1 MTAGDRLSQRLLTD
15 LFERSPRAQIH
26 DDSRIVIFSDLH
38 MGVGNRSDDYLPN
51 SVLLETVLE
60 RYYLQR
66 GFSLLLNGDVEELQR
81 NRLER
86 VRERW
91 KSTYELFARFRD
103 QPNPQRENGVPG
115 LVRIFGNHD
124 MALEHLVLDGV
135 PALESIRLEHPEG
148 ELFVFH
154 GHQASRKYSQ
164 YNRLME
170 LGLRAFVK
178 PLGIRNYS
186 VAHDSA
192 RRFAIERR
200 AYRFALETQVAAVI
214 GHTHRPLFESMSKMD
229 SLRFEIER
237 LCRKYPKAKPEKQRR
252 IEQQLAGLTR
262 DLEALRSSGIDF
274 HDRRSLYN
282 DLLVVP
288 CLFNSGTVLGK
299 RGMTCLEIDAGEL
312 ALVHWFDASRGS
324 KYLLYENYKTRP
336 LAGTQ
341 IYRLQIKSD
350 PLSYIFARIRLLS
363 SPGDS
368 LH

>member
-1 MTAGDRLSQRLLTD
+1 MTAGDRLSQRLLTE
-15 LFERSPRAQIH
+15 LRERSARAQIH
-26 DDSRIVIFSDLH
+26 DASRIVIFSDLH

-51 SVLLETVLE
+51 GKLLEAVLE
-60 RYYLQR
+60 RYYLPR
-66 GFSLLLNGDVEELQR
+66 GFSLVLNGDVEELQR

-86 VRERW
+86 VREQW
-91 KSTYELFARFRD
+91 ESTYAVFSRFRD
-103 QPNPQRENGVPG
+103 QPDLQRENGVPG

-124 MALEHLVLDGV
+124 MALAGQALDGV
-135 PALESIRLEHPEG
+135 PAIESLRLEHPEG
-148 ELFVFH
+148 ELFIFH

-200 AYRFALETQVAAVI
+200 AYRFALQTRIAAAI

-237 LCRKYPKAKPEKQRR
+237 LCRKYPKAKPEKQPR
-252 IEQQLAGLTR
+252 IEQQLEGLTR
-262 DLEALRSSGIDF
+262 DLEALRSSGTDF

-299 RGMTCLEIDAGEL
+299 RGMTCLEISEGEL
-312 ALVHWFDASRGS
+312 ALVHWFDSARGS
-324 KYLLYENYKTRP
+324 KYLLYESYKTRQ
-336 LAGTQ
+336 LAGTD
-341 IYRLQIKSD
+341 IHRVRIKAD

-363 SPGDS
+363 SRSDP